1 MKSFRFLSLIAGLS
15 VMLASCAGSIDPED
29 NGGNPDDGSDRPGD
43 VTGQVVSVYQQ
54 KMVAMQFTS
63 VGCVNC
69 PFLADAIKDVQQKQP
84 GKIIPVAFHM
94 NYDIEDPMT
103 LPECGKF
110 YERVSYDGSQTIA
123 LPMCA
128 LNFRKSSQRIVNESA
143 KIISEIS
150 HQAQQYPVSSGV
162 AVSTEYDNQT
172 RSLTVTAKFI
182 SETSKVARYHII
194 LVEDGIEYMQVGSET
209 SNYVHNN
216 VFRYVASDDMRGAR
230 LNSGDPLTPGKEYE
244 VTKKIT
250 LKESWNPESMRV
262 VVALLTP
269 DGSGDVF
276 GCNNANECAVGASV
290 DYLYKD
296 EK

>member
-1 MKSFRFLSLIAGLS
+1 MKIFRFFTLFAALAVALLSCS
-15 VMLASCAGSIDPED
+15 GSIDPEE
-29 NGGNPDDGSDRPGD
+29 NGGNQDGGNDRPGD
-43 VTGQVVSVYQQ
+43 VPQQVVSVYQQ

-69 PFLADAIKDVQQKQP
+69 PFLADAIKDVQEKHP

-103 LPECGKF
+103 LPESAKF
-110 YERVSYDGSQTIA
+110 YEGVSYDGGQTIA
-123 LPMCA
+123 LPMFA

-143 KIISEIS
+143 KIISEINNQS
-150 HQAQQYPVSSGV
+150 QQYPVSSGV
-162 AVSTEYDNQT
+162 AISTSYDKAS
-172 RSLTVTAKFI
+172 RELKVTAKFI
-182 SETSKVARYHII
+182 SETAQVARYHII
-194 LVEDGIEYMQVGSET
+194 LVEDGIEYMQMGSET
-209 SNYVHNN
+209 SDYVHNN

-230 LNSGDPLTPGKEYE
+230 LNSGDPLTAGKEYE
-244 VTKKIT
+244 VSKKIV

-262 VVALLTP
+262 VVALLTS
-269 DGSGDVF
+269 DGSADAF